1 MEEQKIN
8 IEKISIIVMKNFFL
22 KPIFLPIIIWK
33 QMAINMSLE
42 NYEERN
48 SKDIIVDFPIITWI
62 IILIDS
68 LIILSYPLGLFIAL
82 YNTLTS
88 EFGNFNLFLK
98 IVIYF
103 FFSPLFLK
111 FFKEMLKI
119 FILVINKLTNFK
131 D

>member
-1 MEEQKIN
+1 
-8 IEKISIIVMKNFFL
+8 
-22 KPIFLPIIIWK
+22 
-33 QMAINMSLE
+33 MAINMSLE

-119 FILVINKLTNFK
+119 FILVINKLINFK